1 VGENGIKWKTFNY
14 FCSERSAMVSFIG
27 EYDCKL
33 DPKGRLSVPSGLYK
47 QFDARYRERFII
59 NRSIFQKCLVLY
71 PVDAWEQIMQDLSK
85 LNRFIKENDTF
96 IRMFTNGATQVELD
110 GAGRILIPKKLL
122 DYASA
127 EKDVVLNAHLN
138 KVEIWSKQLFEQGL
152 SQLSDKDFEALAEK
166 VMSKID
172 PNEQR
177 KLS

>member
-1 VGENGIKWKTFNY
+1 
-14 FCSERSAMVSFIG
+14 
-27 EYDCKL
+27 
-33 DPKGRLSVPSGLYK
+33 
-47 QFDARYRERFII
+47 
-59 NRSIFQKCLVLY
+59 
-71 PVDAWEQIMQDLSK
+71 
-85 LNRFIKENDTF
+85 
-96 IRMFTNGATQVELD
+96 MFTNGATQVELD